1 MGVTDF
7 NKIKTEIKKGDF
19 KPVYFLYG
27 EESFFIDDLVG
38 IMEKSVVEESAQ
50 SFDQTVLW
58 GKETDVDKLVSVA
71 RRFPM
76 LAPKQ
81 LVLVKEAQAMRGL
94 VELAA
99 YLNNPAPTTVLVLAY
114 KKKSIDKRTK
124 LYKALQKNA
133 VILESKRLYDNK
145 IPAWIAN
152 YLKGKGLQLS
162 PEVIPLLVEF
172 LGTDIGAIQKQL
184 DKLVLNL
191 PKGSSIDATI
201 IEEYIGI
208 NREYNLFELQ
218 RALAQGDR
226 KKSYRIIHYFEQNP
240 KAAPLPMMIGSLF
253 NFFQKLY
260 TYHHYS
266 KKSDAEL
273 QKIMGLHNSY
283 FVKEYREAGRVFP
296 LNKTARILGF
306 LLQYDLRSK
315 GVMDNNTPAGELMR
329 EMVFQIFN

>member
-1 MGVTDF
+1 MSDF

-27 EESFFIDDLVG
+27 EESFFIDELVG
-38 IMEKSVVEESAQ
+38 ILEKSVVEESAR
-50 SFDQTVLW
+50 SFDQTILY
-58 GKETDVDKLVSVA
+58 GKETDVDRLVSA
-71 RRFPM
+71 AKRFPM
-76 LAPKQ
+76 LASKQ
-81 LVLVKEAQAMRGL
+81 LVLVKEAQAMKGIIGL
-94 VELAA
+94 ASYLA
-99 YLNNPAPTTVLVLAY
+99 NPAPTTVLVLAY
-114 KKKSIDKRTK
+114 KKKTIDKRTK
-124 LYKALQKNA
+124 FYKALQKHA

-145 IPAWIAN
+145 IPAWIAT
-152 YLKGKGLQLS
+152 YVKSKGLQLS

-172 LGTDIGAIQKQL
+172 LGTDIGAIQQQL

-191 PKGSSIDATI
+191 PKAAVIDAAI

-218 RALAQGDR
+218 KALALGDR
-226 KKSYRIIHYFEQNP
+226 KKSYRIIGYFEQNP
-240 KAAPLPMMIGSLF
+240 KAAPIPMMIGSLF

-283 FVKEYREAGRVFP
+283 FVKEYRMAGRVFP
-296 LNKTARILGF
+296 VRKTARILGF
-306 LLQYDLRSK
+306 LLQYDLRNK
-315 GVMDNNTPAGELMR
+315 GVMDNNTPPGELMK

>member
-1 MGVTDF
+1 VSDF

-27 EESFFIDDLVG
+27 EESFFIDELVG
-38 IMEKSVVEESAQ
+38 ILEKSVVEESAR
-50 SFDQTVLW
+50 SFDQTILY
-58 GKETDVDKLVSVA
+58 GKETDVDRLVSA
-71 RRFPM
+71 AKRFPM
-76 LAPKQ
+76 LASKQ
-81 LVLVKEAQAMRGL
+81 LVLVKEAQAMKGIIGL
-94 VELAA
+94 ASYLA
-99 YLNNPAPTTVLVLAY
+99 NPAPTTVLVLAY
-114 KKKSIDKRTK
+114 KKKTIDKRTK
-124 LYKALQKNA
+124 FYKALQKHA

-145 IPAWIAN
+145 IPAWIAT
-152 YLKGKGLQLS
+152 YVKSKGLQLS

-172 LGTDIGAIQKQL
+172 LGTDIGAIQQQL

-191 PKGSSIDATI
+191 PKAAVIDAAI

-218 RALAQGDR
+218 KALALGDR
-226 KKSYRIIHYFEQNP
+226 KKSYRIIGYFEQNP
-240 KAAPLPMMIGSLF
+240 KAAPIPMMIGSLF

-283 FVKEYREAGRVFP
+283 FVKEYRMAGRVFP
-296 LNKTARILGF
+296 VRKTARILGF
-306 LLQYDLRSK
+306 LLQYDLRNK
-315 GVMDNNTPAGELMR
+315 GVMDNNTPPGELMK